1 MKPSEKHQAQTVGWN
16 AKPAWIKQGGIPFS
30 CRQHPEW
37 GVRRNSG
44 RRWPGLGAW
53 LIVAGLLLPVAHPVP
68 VTASPI
74 VRAVG
79 PQLQVGVD
87 RTTGQIVELIDRS
100 SQHNLAGL
108 STNRGGLWELE
119 FADGGKLTPANAR
132 VCEATPLAGKPGGL
146 HLEWRELGRGG
157 APELRVE
164 VEVRLDPDQAVSH
177 WQIALHNLQGQSPHL
192 IRFPRLLEVPEQPGE
207 RLAVPVWLGQQAEHP
222 RTLLNGPAGKSRRLE
237 WSYPGLLS
245 LQCVALT
252 GGGGTGLYAAC
263 DDTAGYLKD
272 FAVFGNG
279 SAGFNLEILHR
290 PENNDPARKTYAL
303 PYAVGLGAFHGN
315 WFDAATRYRSWAT
328 NQSWARESRLKLGL
342 GPSWV
347 TNTALWVWN
356 RGASPGVLD
365 PAIALQKELGLPV
378 SVFWHWW
385 HGCAYDAGFPE
396 YLPPREGEAP
406 FQAALQRA
414 HANDVRAIVYMN
426 QRLWGM
432 TTASWTNENAARFA
446 VKAADGEVRPEVYN
460 TFTKSPCAS
469 MCMGTEFWRHK
480 YAGLAASAFGQLGVD
495 GIYMDQACSS
505 LACFDPQHGHAIGGG
520 TYWMGGFQSL
530 AAEIRQRCAERG
542 RPALAGEGC
551 GENWLP
557 YLDLM
562 LSLQV
567 SHERYAG
574 PDGWETI
581 PFFHA
586 VYHGYSVFYG
596 NYSSLTMPPYDELWP
611 VATAPREPLKL
622 LDRKFARQFRL
633 EQARAF
639 VWGQQPTIA
648 NFRPTQLQER
658 AEELDYV
665 VRLARIHARA
675 RSYLLHGEM
684 LAPPEV
690 EVPTAELEMSRL
702 SIYAGQQGGLKEF
715 RQRSPLV
722 LATGW
727 RAPNQT
733 VAIAVASIS
742 DQPVNPQLRVD
753 AAAYGLP
760 ERGQVYRIDAAG
772 RKRMGDFHG
781 KTLILQPELA
791 PLDACLLE
799 LKPD

>member
-303 PYAVGLGAFHGN
+303 PVRGRARRIPRQLVRRRDALPFLGHKPVVGPGEPAEARPGSVLGHEHRAVGLEPWRFA
-315 WFDAATRYRSWAT
+315 RRPRSRHRVAKGT
-328 NQSWARESRLKLGL
+328 GPARQRVLALVARLRLRRGLSRI
-342 GPSWV
+342 
-347 TNTALWVWN
+347 
-356 RGASPGVLD
+356 
-365 PAIALQKELGLPV
+365 PA
-378 SVFWHWW
+378 
-385 HGCAYDAGFPE
+385 
-396 YLPPREGEAP
+396 
-406 FQAALQRA
+406 
-414 HANDVRAIVYMN
+414 
-426 QRLWGM
+426 
-432 TTASWTNENAARFA
+432 AAR
-446 VKAADGEVRPEVYN
+446 R
-460 TFTKSPCAS
+460 
-469 MCMGTEFWRHK
+469 
-480 YAGLAASAFGQLGVD
+480 
-495 GIYMDQACSS
+495 
-505 LACFDPQHGHAIGGG
+505 GG
-520 TYWMGGFQSL
+520 TVPSR
-530 AAEIRQRCAERG
+530 APARARQRCPRHRLHESTPLGHDNRQ
-542 RPALAGEGC
+542 
-551 GENWLP
+551 
-557 YLDLM
+557 LD
-562 LSLQV
+562 Q
-567 SHERYAG
+567 
-574 PDGWETI
+574 
-581 PFFHA
+581 
-586 VYHGYSVFYG
+586 
-596 NYSSLTMPPYDELWP
+596 
-611 VATAPREPLKL
+611 
-622 LDRKFARQFRL
+622 
-633 EQARAF
+633 
-639 VWGQQPTIA
+639 
-648 NFRPTQLQER
+648 
-658 AEELDYV
+658 
-665 VRLARIHARA
+665 
-675 RSYLLHGEM
+675 
-684 LAPPEV
+684 
-690 EVPTAELEMSRL
+690 
-702 SIYAGQQGGLKEF
+702 
-715 RQRSPLV
+715 
-722 LATGW
+722 
-727 RAPNQT
+727 
-733 VAIAVASIS
+733 
-742 DQPVNPQLRVD
+742 
-753 AAAYGLP
+753 
-760 ERGQVYRIDAAG
+760 
-772 RKRMGDFHG
+772 
-781 KTLILQPELA
+781 
-791 PLDACLLE
+791 
-799 LKPD
+799 